1 MPSFEFNRDK
11 RTDQYGR
18 PMKPHKRTA
27 RTSRNGTQRAD
38 LFAGNRHTSDTCN
51 RQCDG
56 RYDDSCVSSSTSS
69 NDGIVGSIE
78 LKPMRMPYTPVPR
91 PSFDVSIE
99 PMSVCNGRTDYV
111 NAETSL
117 ASFRHMYDDAKP
129 GTAHWRRAVDV
140 IGDMPKCLDDGVGL
154 AVSFKNAFA
163 SFMGD
168 NPFDADLSGVIEH
181 GQKRRMTQDEIDAAI
196 AKHAQWLYH
205 VGFRGERLSL
215 TNVDLSGVTLSG
227 RDLRMC
233 QLTDCNLQNTDLS
246 GANLTDAMLSGCDM
260 SRSFAGRSSLSG
272 SMNGTVLNGAAL
284 NRCVLDYT
292 DMTRCS
298 LDGACL
304 RMCSLVAC
312 EMRRVSARDAIVD
325 RCRLDNAFTDRSHWR
340 GTLMR
345 GCSLEGFIDERASA
359 VSGSCLASSDDKG
372 GVARRIRN
380 VISGR
385 RDGSAVVQTVISVR
399 DMGRPVDGGA
409 TDGATGGG
417 AGFSGDASTGASST
431 NWTYADTAYGDG
443 AGLYGSSSADAS
455 NGVSDDGCVD
465 FDDVEFD
472 DMDEINFDDADD
484 VSDDGVGGAASQM
497 FDVDF
502 DDLD

>member
-11 RTDQYGR
+11 RTDPYGR
-18 PMKPHKRTA
+18 PMKPHKRTE
-27 RTSRNGTQRAD
+27 RTSRNGMQRVD
-38 LFAGNRHTSDTCN
+38 RFANNRYASNAHN
-51 RQCDG
+51 RQRG
-56 RYDDSCVSSSTSS
+56 ERYDDSCVAYSTSS

-117 ASFRHMYDDAKP
+117 ASFRRMYDDAKP
-129 GTAHWRRAVDV
+129 GTARWRRAVDV

-154 AVSFKNAFA
+154 AVSFKNALA

-181 GQKRRMTQDEIDAAI
+181 GQKRRMTQDEIDAVI

-215 TNVDLSGVTLSG
+215 TNADLSGVTLAG

-233 QLTDCNLQNTDLS
+233 QLTDCNLQNVDLS
-246 GANLTDAMLSGCDM
+246 GADLTDAMLSGCDM
-260 SRSFAGRSSLSG
+260 SRSFAGRTSLSG
-272 SMNGTVLNGAAL
+272 SMKGTVLNGAAL

-312 EMRRVSARDAIVD
+312 EMRRVSIMDAIID

-359 VSGSCLASSDDKG
+359 VSSSCLASSDDKG
-372 GVARRIRN
+372 GVASRIRN

-417 AGFSGDASTGASST
+417 AGVSGDASTGASTT
-431 NWTYADTAYGDG
+431 NWTYV
-443 AGLYGSSSADAS
+443 SSGYSSGVDCGTAS
-455 NGVSDDGCVD
+455 NGVSDDGYVD
-465 FDDVEFD
+465 FDDVEFN
-472 DMDEINFDDADD
+472 DMDEIDFDDVDD
-484 VSDDGVGGAASQM
+484 VSDDDISSADASQM

>member
-38 LFAGNRHTSDTCN
+38 RFANNRYASNARN
-51 RQCDG
+51 RQLG
-56 RYDDSCVSSSTSS
+56 ERYDDSCAASSTSS
-69 NDGIVGSIE
+69 SDGIVGSIE
-78 LKPMRMPYTPVPR
+78 LKPMCMPYTPVPR

-117 ASFRHMYDDAKP
+117 ASFRRMYDDAKA
-129 GTAHWRRAVDV
+129 GTYHWRRAVDV
-140 IGDMPKCLDDGVGL
+140 IGDMPKCLDGNIGIGTSL
-154 AVSFKNAFA
+154 RNTFTSI
-163 SFMGD
+163 MGD
-168 NPFDADLSGVIEH
+168 RPVDIDLSGVISH
-181 GQKRRMTQDEIDAAI
+181 QQRRRMTQGEIDDAV

-205 VGFRGERLSL
+205 VGFRGERLVL
-215 TNVDLSGVTLSG
+215 TNVDLSGVSLAG
-227 RDLRMC
+227 CDLRMC
-233 QLTDCNLQNTDLS
+233 RMDDCNLQNTDLS
-246 GANLTDAMLSGCDM
+246 GANLTDAMLFGCDM

-272 SMNGTVLNGAAL
+272 SMKGTVFNGAAL

-292 DMTRCS
+292 DMMRCS

-345 GCSLEGFIDERASA
+345 GCSLDGFIDERASA
-359 VSGSCLASSDDKG
+359 VSSACLASSGDRG
-372 GVARRIRN
+372 GVASRIRS
-380 VISGR
+380 VITGR
-385 RDGSAVVQTVISVR
+385 RDGSAVVQAVISVR
-399 DMGRPVDGGA
+399 DLGRPVDGGA
-409 TDGATGGG
+409 ADGATGGG
-417 AGFSGDASTGASST
+417 AGVSGDASTGAST
-431 NWTYADTAYGDG
+431 MNWTYADTAYGDG
-443 AGLYGSSSADAS
+443 VGRYGSSSADVS

-465 FDDVEFD
+465 FEDVEFD
-472 DMDEINFDDADD
+472 DMDEIDFDDADD

-502 DDLD
+502 NDLD

>member
-1 MPSFEFNRDK
+1 MPSFEFNK
-11 RTDQYGR
+11 SNSKTDRYGR
-18 PMKPHKRTA
+18 SMKPHK

-38 LFAGNRHTSDTCN
+38 RPADAMFNRS
-51 RQCDG
+51 CDG
-56 RYDDSCVSSSTSS
+56 LGSGRRTDRSGIAVSSNGS
-69 NDGIVGSIE
+69 IVGSVE

-117 ASFRHMYDDAKP
+117 ASFRRMYDDAKA
-129 GTAHWRRAVDV
+129 GTYHWRRAVDV
-140 IGDMPKCLDDGVGL
+140 IGDMPKSLDDGVGL
-154 AVSFKNAFA
+154 TVSFKNAFA

-196 AKHAQWLYH
+196 AKHTQWLYH

-215 TNVDLSGVTLSG
+215 TNVDLSGVTLAG
-227 RDLRMC
+227 CNLRMC
-233 QLTDCNLQNTDLS
+233 QLIDCNLQNVDLS
-246 GANLTDAMLSGCDM
+246 GADLTDAMLSGCDM

-272 SMNGTVLNGAAL
+272 SMKGTVLNGAAL

-292 DMTRCS
+292 DMTHCS

-312 EMRRVSARDAIVD
+312 EMRLVSARDAIVD

-340 GTLMR
+340 GALMR

-359 VSGSCLASSDDKG
+359 VSSACLASSGDRG
-372 GVARRIRN
+372 GVASRIRS
-380 VISGR
+380 VITGR
-385 RDGSAVVQTVISVR
+385 RDGSAVVQAVISVR

-417 AGFSGDASTGASST
+417 AGVSGDASTGASTT

-443 AGLYGSSSADAS
+443 AGRYGSSSADVS

-465 FDDVEFD
+465 FEDVEFD
-472 DMDEINFDDADD
+472 DMDEIDFDDADD

-502 DDLD
+502 NDLD

>member
-1 MPSFEFNRDK
+1 MPSFEFHKDN
-11 RTDQYGR
+11 RTDRYGR
-18 PMKPHKRTA
+18 SMKPHKRLPS
-27 RTSRNGTQRAD
+27 TSRNGMQHAD
-38 LFAGNRHTSDTCN
+38 RPTDVMFNRS
-51 RQCDG
+51 CDG
-56 RYDDSCVSSSTSS
+56 LCNGRRTDRSGITVSS
-69 NDGIVGSIE
+69 DGSIVDSVE

-117 ASFRHMYDDAKP
+117 ASFRRMYDDAKP
-129 GTAHWRRAVDV
+129 GTYHWRRAVDV
-140 IGDMPKCLDDGVGL
+140 IGDMPKSLDDGVGL

-196 AKHAQWLYH
+196 AKHAQWRYH

-215 TNVDLSGVTLSG
+215 TNVDLSGVTLAG

-233 QLTDCNLQNTDLS
+233 QLIDCNLQNVDLS
-246 GANLTDAMLSGCDM
+246 GADLTDAMLSGCDM

-272 SMNGTVLNGAAL
+272 SMKGTVLNGAAL
-284 NRCVLDYT
+284 NRCVLDCT

-304 RMCSLVAC
+304 RMCSLIAC

-340 GTLMR
+340 GALMR
-345 GCSLEGFIDERASA
+345 GCSLDGFIDERASA
-359 VSGSCLASSDDKG
+359 VSSSCLASSGNRG
-372 GVARRIRN
+372 GVASRIRS
-380 VISGR
+380 VITGR
-385 RDGSAVVQTVISVR
+385 RDGSAVVQAVISVR

-409 TDGATGGG
+409 TDGATG
-417 AGFSGDASTGASST
+417 AKADASST

-443 AGLYGSSSADAS
+443 AGRYGSSSADVS

-472 DMDEINFDDADD
+472 DMDEIDFDDADD

>member
-1 MPSFEFNRDK
+1 MPSFEFHKDN
-11 RTDQYGR
+11 RTDRYGR
-18 PMKPHKRTA
+18 SMKPHKRSP

-38 LFAGNRHTSDTCN
+38 RPAGAMFNRS
-51 RQCDG
+51 CDG
-56 RYDDSCVSSSTSS
+56 LGNGRRTDRSGIAVSS
-69 NDGIVGSIE
+69 DGSIVGSVD

-117 ASFRHMYDDAKP
+117 ASFRRMYDDAKA
-129 GTAHWRRAVDV
+129 GTYHWRRAVDV
-140 IGDMPKCLDDGVGL
+140 IGDMPKSLDDGVGL

-215 TNVDLSGVTLSG
+215 TNVDMSGVTLAG

-233 QLTDCNLQNTDLS
+233 QLTDCNLQNVDLS
-246 GANLTDAMLSGCDM
+246 GADLTDAMLSGCDM

-272 SMNGTVLNGAAL
+272 SMKGTVLNGAAL
-284 NRCVLDYT
+284 NRCVLDCT

-340 GTLMR
+340 GALMR
-345 GCSLEGFIDERASA
+345 GCSLDGFIDERASA
-359 VSGSCLASSDDKG
+359 VSGSCLASSGGDKG
-372 GVARRIRN
+372 ITRRIREI
-380 VISGR
+380 VSGR
-385 RDGSAVVQTVISVR
+385 SDGSAVVQTVISVR
-399 DMGRPVDGGA
+399 DLGSLADADVPSGGCGHGQSNDGGTA
-409 TDGATGGG
+409 AP
-417 AGFSGDASTGASST
+417 
-431 NWTYADTAYGDG
+431 NWTYSDAGD
-443 AGLYGSSSADAS
+443 A
-455 NGVSDDGCVD
+455 GCVD

-472 DMDEINFDDADD
+472 DMDEIDFDDVDD
-484 VSDDGVGGAASQM
+484 VSDDAASNDTPQE
-497 FDVDF
+497 FVVDF